1 MELWQEIRRRAWQ
14 IIPQV
19 IAACTVIYF
28 SYHAVE
34 GDRGVLAY
42 LQLQKDLEIASAEA
56 EVAAVER
63 AGWEHRVS
71 LLSPQAIDPDMLEER
86 ARRVLNYGRDDE
98 LVIFFEQN

>member
-19 IAACTVIYF
+19 IAACLMLYF

-42 LQLQKDLEIASAEA
+42 LQLQKDLEAAGAEA
-56 EVAAVER
+56 EAAASKR
-63 AGWEHRVS
+63 AEWEHRVS
-71 LLSPQAIDPDMLEER
+71 LLNPEAIDPDMLEER
-86 ARRVLNYGRDDE
+86 ARRVLNYGREDE
-98 LVIFFEQN
+98 LVIFFEKN

>member
-19 IAACTVIYF
+19 IAACLMIYF

-42 LQLQKDLEIASAEA
+42 LQLQKDLEVTSAEA
-56 EVAAVER
+56 EMAAQNR
-63 AGWEHRVS
+63 ADWEHRVS
-71 LLSPQAIDPDMLEER
+71 LLKPDSIDPDMLEER
-86 ARRVLNYGRDDE
+86 ARQVLNYGRDDE
-98 LVIFFEQN
+98 LVIFLNQD